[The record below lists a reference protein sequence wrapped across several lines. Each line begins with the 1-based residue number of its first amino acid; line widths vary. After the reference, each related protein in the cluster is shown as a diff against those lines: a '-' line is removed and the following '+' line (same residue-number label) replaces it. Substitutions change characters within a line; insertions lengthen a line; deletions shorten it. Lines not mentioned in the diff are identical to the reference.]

1 MASDDEEF
9 PKLPFAADFFD
20 GPRCGHIGE
29 RPIKHDRQRTRVSD
43 LARILNCGQMGE
55 GAFPGAPEQQRNSEM
70 RREPL
75 ALELIFIILVQSYYE
90 DAISTHTNEGLT
102 PERQPPT
109 KMFAQGRRMKK
120 VGISLMRKER
130 DRVLNAWTE
139 A

>member
-1 MASDDEEF
+1 
-9 PKLPFAADFFD
+9 
-20 GPRCGHIGE
+20 
-29 RPIKHDRQRTRVSD
+29 
-43 LARILNCGQMGE
+43 MGE
-55 GAFPGAPEQQRNSEM
+55 SAFPGAPEQQRNSEM

-130 DRVLNAWTE
+130 D
-139 A
+139 